1 MAGTKKRAP
10 TVKTVLRWIKAG
22 YGQGVGSDFKPFM
35 YVRDV
40 PSEGTSSMVQSR
52 VTGRTHHYLSWVEFS
67 VHLLAEYSR
76 SIADIREQ
84 YALLPWDETQETAAK
99 LGIKHPVIPY
109 TSTPSVITTDLL
121 LSFKEPDGI
130 RLVAVSVKL
139 EKDLTPRTLEKL
151 LLERM
156 YWNRRG
162 ITWILATEKN
172 IPAIRAGNL
181 RFFENSIRNEDA
193 LRSGVDPEDFARKF
207 ENEWAANR
215 TYIEILRA
223 ACTAFGINSNVGHGI
238 LGSAVWQRKTR
249 LNIDQAPIAHKSY
262 ITLVE

>member
-1 MAGTKKRAP
+1 
-10 TVKTVLRWIKAG
+10 
-22 YGQGVGSDFKPFM
+22 
-35 YVRDV
+35 
-40 PSEGTSSMVQSR
+40 
-52 VTGRTHHYLSWVEFS
+52 
-67 VHLLAEYSR
+67 
-76 SIADIREQ
+76 
-84 YALLPWDETQETAAK
+84 
-99 LGIKHPVIPY
+99 
-109 TSTPSVITTDLL
+109 
-121 LSFKEPDGI
+121 
-130 RLVAVSVKL
+130 
-139 EKDLTPRTLEKL
+139 L

-172 IPAIRAGNL
+172 IPTIRASNL

-262 ITLVE
+262 ITLAE